1 MPKAER
7 RAQLLSTAREI
18 LQSGGIGALTMSALA
33 ERSGASK
40 PVVYEHFENSESV
53 AIELL
58 NEFYGN
64 MVRLSVER
72 LVNPETIFD
81 YFDIIVDLMFDYY
94 YQERTLV
101 RMITNGFSANSEVNA
116 YYLEQQEHSHA
127 VYKELLLQ
135 QGIAD
140 KVAHVAAYALQEM
153 IGQTIQ
159 EFAGA
164 DDQLERDTLKRLVDG
179 MIHGLVSEQGS
190 KPLLPIKLLDTISH
204 AGEAHRHPRRP
215 SRTQA

>member
-7 RAQLLSTAREI
+7 RAQLLATAREI
-18 LQSGGIGALTMSALA
+18 IQSGGIGALTMSALA

-58 NEFYGN
+58 NEFYKN
-64 MVRLSVER
+64 IIQLSHER

-116 YYLEQQEHSHA
+116 YYLEQQELSHA

-135 QGIAD
+135 QGLPEQT
-140 KVAHVAAYALQEM
+140 AHVAAYALQEM
-153 IGQTIQ
+153 IAQTVQ

-164 DDQLERDTLKRLVDG
+164 DNQLERDTLKRCVGGLV
-179 MIHGLVSEQGS
+179 HSLVSERGS
-190 KPLLPIKLLDTISH
+190 KPLLPVKLLDTISL
-204 AGEAHRHPRRP
+204 AGEAHRHPRRSSKAP
-215 SRTQA
+215 A